1 LSKNQTVGRVIA
13 GLELIAG
20 AIAVGALIAEAISE
34 LHKPKIGEKKAGASP
49 AEKPRSFQS
58 QMVVAGTH
66 LIHREQKEGESLHE
80 FLKSRYHGLY
90 LLGRAE
96 HQLDGDE
103 LDALSTNL
111 AHWHKLCHQ
120 VTGHDSDRALSEWY
134 STSGQSR
141 TIPLVRL
148 LDNCEVIEKDLDMSV
163 YIVFCLT
170 GKRLEGYEEDIPDSE
185 REIIKRH
192 LSL

>member
-1 LSKNQTVGRVIA
+1 
-13 GLELIAG
+13 
-20 AIAVGALIAEAISE
+20 
-34 LHKPKIGEKKAGASP
+34 
-49 AEKPRSFQS
+49 
-58 QMVVAGTH
+58 MVVAGTH
-66 LIHREQKEGESLHE
+66 LIHREQKGRGSLHE
-80 FLKSRYHGLY
+80 FLKSRYDGLY

-148 LDNCEVIEKDLDMSV
+148 LDNCECVEKTLNMPA
-163 YIVFCLT
+163 YIGFCLT
-170 GKRLEGYEEDIPDSE
+170 GSLPAGHNKDIPNE
-185 REIIKRH
+185 EWAIIKRH
-192 LSL
+192 FKL